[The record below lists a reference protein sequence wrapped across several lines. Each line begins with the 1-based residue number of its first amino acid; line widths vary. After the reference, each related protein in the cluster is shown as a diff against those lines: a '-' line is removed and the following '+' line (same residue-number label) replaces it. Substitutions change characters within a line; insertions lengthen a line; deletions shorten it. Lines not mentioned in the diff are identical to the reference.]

1 MSSTEIVRIMKTH
14 SRKTFNPLARW
25 WAAFLSRLSAPGLAD
40 SESLAFWR
48 HRVLQYLIAAGLL
61 AAVLIMVPTFVI
73 LLSEGRW
80 WMAAIDIAI
89 YAVIAGMML
98 VPKLTFN
105 VRTCAVLATL
115 YLVGIWVMVN
125 LGMLSGG
132 PAWLF
137 TFAVIAGILLGF
149 RAAVAAI
156 AINALTL
163 AGLGWLQTLGLVAAG
178 QPFFPTLGRAL
189 AAGFNFLFLNAL
201 VALSIAGLTRGLQAA
216 ITRGREARDALLKE
230 VDVRRQAE
238 RFLQASEAKY
248 RLLAENLSDILWSL
262 DMAMNLTYVSP
273 AARTLLGWSE
283 EELGTM
289 RVPDVLSPRS
299 LEKAKALVDDL
310 LAVAESKGDYN
321 ASATIELEMRRKDGG
336 FLHTE
341 VRGAFMLDESG
352 RPIGILGTARDISE
366 RIQAQ
371 KEKEALQALLAQS
384 RKMEAIGL
392 LASGVA
398 HDLNNVLSGIVSYP
412 DLLLIDLPDD
422 SPMRRPLETIRKTG
436 NKAAEIVQ
444 DLLTLARR
452 GVQTMNAICLNQV
465 VAEHLASPE
474 HREMI
479 GRYPG
484 VTVETELDP
493 EPAHI
498 KGSAIHLKKALMN
511 LVLNAAEAQPNGG
524 RIVIRSHNHRY
535 GTPPP
540 GLSQMPPG
548 AYVCLEVMDCG
559 NGIPESDLQ
568 RIFEPFFTRK
578 VMGRSG
584 SGLGLA
590 VVWGTVQDHEGY
602 ISVQSKASEGTT
614 FHLYFP
620 VTGDLPVPAPQP
632 HVDLDSCMGKGET
645 ILVVDDVVEQRQI
658 AADIL
663 TRLGYRAVT
672 AASGEAAIDYLKQ
685 AGGAVDALILDMI
698 MPGMDG
704 LETYQAVL
712 ELRAGM
718 RALIATGFSETERV
732 KKALSLGV
740 GAYIRKPYMID
751 DIGPALRKVLS

>member
-1 MSSTEIVRIMKTH
+1 MSSADNVRSMKTYFW
-14 SRKTFNPLARW
+14 KTFNLLAHW
-25 WAAFLSRLSAPGLAD
+25 WGAFLSRLSAPGLAD
-40 SESLAFWR
+40 GESLAFWR

-61 AAVLIMVPTFVI
+61 AAVLIMAPTFVI

-80 WMAAIDIAI
+80 WMAAIDTAI
-89 YAVIAGMML
+89 YTVIATLML
-98 VPKLTFN
+98 VPKLTYG

-115 YLVGIWVMVN
+115 YLVGVWVMVN
-125 LGMLSGG
+125 LGILSGG

-137 TFAVIAGILLGF
+137 TFAVIAGILLGL

-178 QPFFPTLGRAL
+178 QPFFPSMGRAL

-201 VALSIAGLTRGLQAA
+201 VALSIAGLTRGLQEA
-216 ITRGREARDALLKE
+216 IARGREARDALLKE

-238 RFLQASEAKY
+238 RFLKASEAKY
-248 RLLAENLSDILWSL
+248 RLLADNLSDILWSL
-262 DMAMNLTYVSP
+262 DMEMNLTYVSP

-283 EELGTM
+283 EELRNI
-289 RVPDVLSPRS
+289 RVADVLSPQS
-299 LEKAKALVDDL
+299 LEKAKDLVDDL

-321 ASATIELEMRRKDGG
+321 AAATIELEMRRKGGG
-336 FLHTE
+336 FLLTE

-371 KEKEALQALLAQS
+371 KEKEALQTRLAQS

-412 DLLLIDLPDD
+412 DLLLLDLPDD
-422 SPMRRPLETIRKTG
+422 SPVRRPLETIRKTG

-452 GVQTMNAICLNQV
+452 GVQAMNAICLNQII
-465 VAEHLASPE
+465 AEHLSSAE

-493 EPAHI
+493 GLAHI

-511 LVLNAAEAQPNGG
+511 LVLNAAEAQPQGG
-524 RIVIRSHNHRY
+524 RILIRSCNCLFDA
-535 GTPPP
+535 PPP
-540 GLSQMPPG
+540 GMSQMPPG
-548 AYVCLEVMDCG
+548 AYACLEVMDCG
-559 NGIPESDLQ
+559 NGIPEADLQ

-584 SGLGLA
+584 SGLGMA
-590 VVWGTVQDHEGY
+590 VVWGTVQDHEGF

-614 FHLYFP
+614 FHLYFQA
-620 VTGDLPVPAPQP
+620 TGDPIGQASEKR
-632 HVDLDSCMGKGET
+632 VDLETYMGKGET
-645 ILVVDDVVEQRQI
+645 ILVVDDVIEQRQI

-663 TRLGYRAVT
+663 QRLGYRAVT
-672 AASGEAAIDYLKQ
+672 AASGEAALDYLKQ
-685 AGGAVDALILDMI
+685 VGGAVDALILDMI

-718 RALIATGFSETERV
+718 KALIASGFSETRRV